1 MEIQP
6 LWWNIVKFV
15 VHCSVVFGNF
25 YFLWPSFPR
34 NEWYKSALL
43 FRKEYYVGTR
53 LANSAFGH
61 SGTSSPPF
69 LFPPF
74 SFSVSSPSGVWG
86 EASADKWFGASS
98 EPKGAAM
105 VATVFVHFYKN
116 KFKFL
121 YKHKT
126 EVKSCVTDKHNTK
139 YNTLISE
146 QPYIHA
152 RWSIFTF
159 PGQNEPPPD
168 TMGQFRDDPGHSRTV
183 GKPSGY
189 SAMKL

>member
-1 MEIQP
+1 
-6 LWWNIVKFV
+6 
-15 VHCSVVFGNF
+15 
-25 YFLWPSFPR
+25 
-34 NEWYKSALL
+34 
-43 FRKEYYVGTR
+43 
-53 LANSAFGH
+53 
-61 SGTSSPPF
+61 
-69 LFPPF
+69 
-74 SFSVSSPSGVWG
+74 
-86 EASADKWFGASS
+86 
-98 EPKGAAM
+98 M

-126 EVKSCVTDKHNTK
+126 QVKSCVTDKHNTK